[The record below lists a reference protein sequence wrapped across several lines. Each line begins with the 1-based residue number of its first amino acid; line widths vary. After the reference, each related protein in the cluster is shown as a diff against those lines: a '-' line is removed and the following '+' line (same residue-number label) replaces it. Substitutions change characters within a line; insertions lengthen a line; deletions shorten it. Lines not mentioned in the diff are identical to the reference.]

1 MSNTRLSPFI
11 YEEILLESERLQIPI
26 DIKNVVT
33 DFDIFENMNKPYL
46 TATLILV
53 DNSAIVENVD
63 ILGGETITLKL
74 KSLKNDDALII
85 TKKFYVSKIIKSA
98 RVNNATEV
106 DVIHLIEDIAFISNL
121 NNINKFYNG
130 TTSSIIGKIARQF
143 FSKSVTVDTEDINAI
158 DVRLL

>member
-53 DNSAIVENVD
+53 DNSAIVEIFNEE
-63 ILGGETITLKL
+63 I
-74 KSLKNDDALII
+74 
-85 TKKFYVSKIIKSA
+85 
-98 RVNNATEV
+98 
-106 DVIHLIEDIAFISNL
+106 
-121 NNINKFYNG
+121 
-130 TTSSIIGKIARQF
+130 
-143 FSKSVTVDTEDINAI
+143 
-158 DVRLL
+158 